1 MSKEKPAT
9 KLCKHCKTEIP
20 YGAKICPNC
29 RKKQGLN
36 GCLTAI
42 IIVVVIGLIGS
53 CFGGNSES
61 DENATSTNNTSIES
75 SNDSNEQAT
84 SEETTEETTEETAEE
99 TLAES
104 KEEFISSCQEISYKD
119 LLRNPEN
126 YVGQRIKIVVKIQQ
140 VLQGGWLDD
149 NEYYRVQ
156 TDNDGYE
163 LYLDDEY
170 FMYDYR
176 VDDNTKLLQDDIL
189 EIYAEFAGLETV
201 KRALTGT
208 SEEIPAIK
216 AYYVTLIGE

>member
-84 SEETTEETTEETAEE
+84 SEETTEETAEE

-119 LLRNPEN
+119 LLRNPEI

>member
-1 MSKEKPAT
+1 MSKEKPTT

-20 YGAKICPNC
+20 YEAKICPNC

-84 SEETTEETTEETAEE
+84 SEEITEETAEE

-126 YVGQRIKIVVKIQQ
+126 YVGQRIKIVAKIQQ

>member
-84 SEETTEETTEETAEE
+84 SEETTEETAEE

>member
-84 SEETTEETTEETAEE
+84 SEETTEETAEE

-126 YVGQRIKIVVKIQQ
+126 YVGQRIKIVAKIQQ